1 MHQSDVIGN
10 MRDIRY
16 VHTVSVI
23 VRACVRAGD
32 QQLLRNQTQNG
43 SANWLN
49 QYLIKFLLTDQFY

>member
-16 VHTVSVI
+16 LHTVSI
-23 VRACVRAGD
+23 VRVCVRAGD
-32 QQLLRNQTQNG
+32 QQLLRNQTQNE